1 MRGKLDSNVRA
12 NLLCVVALSVCAGF
26 PLFGATTYT
35 ATQTGTAV
43 YYSDKMDGKGLSQKG
58 ETYDKHALTAATHKR
73 YPLGSMLRVTNI
85 STNKSVTVRVND
97 RMNPKSKA
105 VIDLSR
111 KAAEEIGMIE
121 SGHAKVRLE
130 LLPTK

>member
-1 MRGKLDSNVRA
+1 MMNVRVK
-12 NLLCVVALSVCAGF
+12 LLCIVALSICAGC
-26 PLFGATTYT
+26 PLFGATTDT

-43 YYSDKMDGKGLSQKG
+43 YYSDKMDGKGLSRKG

-85 STNKSVTVRVND
+85 SNKKAVTVRVND
-97 RMNPKSKA
+97 RMNPRSKA

-121 SGHAKVRLE
+121 SGHANVRLE
-130 LLPTK
+130 LLPAK